1 MAHMETAPRSQGKV
15 SYFQDKLGCASHGWS
30 FHPSVAPK
38 RGIPGRKRCSENLV
52 GGSGTSRFLT
62 TWAAQEGI
70 TSLAFP
76 YPLAESAFCFEVMS
90 LTHGWAVKYLF
101 NK

>member
-52 GGSGTSRFLT
+52 GGSGTSRFFT

-70 TSLAFP
+70 ASLAFP
-76 YPLAESAFCFEVMS
+76 YLLAESAFCFEVMG
-90 LTHGWAVKYLF
+90 LTYGWAVKYLF